1 MTWLIAVL
9 LAVAAFALAAFGFR
23 IARGLYTTLLAAL
36 SLGLAGYALQASP
49 NVPAAP
55 AQGKAGAGETNFA
68 VVDARREMLDP
79 SELSTAS
86 MLFPA
91 DAMARQGQFAEAA
104 QFLNGATRANPRDFE
119 AWLAQGNALVEHAD
133 GILTPAALYA
143 YRQAA
148 ALKPSH
154 PAPGYFLGVSLIRQG
169 QFMEARQVWAETL
182 AAAPAD
188 AVGRPLLADRLA
200 RLDELLGMAAGA
212 NAQGQLQAQPQSGQ
226 PAQPQAPPD
235 AGAN

>member
-1 MTWLIAVL
+1 MSWIAALL
-9 LAVAAFALAAFGFR
+9 LALAAFALAAFGFR
-23 IARGLYTTLLAAL
+23 LARRLYTTLLAAL

-49 NVPAAP
+49 DVPAAP
-55 AQGKAGAGETNFA
+55 AQGEAGAGETDFA
-68 VVDARREMLDP
+68 VVDARREMLAQ
-79 SELSTAS
+79 SEWSTAA

-91 DAMARQGQFAEAA
+91 DAMARQGRFAEAA

-133 GILTPAALYA
+133 GVLTPAALYA
-143 YRQAA
+143 YRRAA
-148 ALKPSH
+148 ALRPEH

-182 AAAPAD
+182 AAAPPD
-188 AVGRPLLADRLA
+188 AAGRAPLADRLA

-212 NAQGQLQAQPQSGQ
+212 AEGQVQAAPQDDPQG
-226 PAQPQAPPD
+226 
-235 AGAN
+235 AGEN